1 MKINTTRVEMV
12 LMNRAIPANYLE
24 KELGINRSTITRLR
38 NGERK
43 LENLTLETIMIVQ
56 KWIDEENYRFS
67 YDYSELIEELEED
80 IAEGLTGN
88 YLFIVR
94 GEYNEALEKCP
105 IIDYYYSKEEFVT
118 KALEFIGENQSSF
131 IGIDENGEFNS
142 YQEDYYWFSIIW

>member
-67 YDYSELIEELEED
+67 YDYSELIEDLEAD
-80 IAEGLTGN
+80 IAEGLTDDFI
-88 YLFIVR
+88 FIVR
-94 GEYNEALEKCP
+94 GEYNETLDKCP
-105 IIDYYYSKEEFVT
+105 IIDYYYSQDEIEEGDMAEKLGVEAVLNEM
-118 KALEFIGENQSSF
+118 KQ
-131 IGIDENGEFNS
+131 DNS
-142 YQEDYYWFSIIW
+142 IL

>member
-12 LMNRAIPANYLE
+12 LINRAIPANYLE

-56 KWIDEENYRFS
+56 KWIDEGNYRFS

-105 IIDYYYSKEEFVT
+105 IIDYYYSKEEIEGGDLAEKVLT
-118 KALEFIGENQSSF
+118 EAVL
-131 IGIDENGEFNS
+131 DEMKQDNA
-142 YQEDYYWFSIIW
+142 IL